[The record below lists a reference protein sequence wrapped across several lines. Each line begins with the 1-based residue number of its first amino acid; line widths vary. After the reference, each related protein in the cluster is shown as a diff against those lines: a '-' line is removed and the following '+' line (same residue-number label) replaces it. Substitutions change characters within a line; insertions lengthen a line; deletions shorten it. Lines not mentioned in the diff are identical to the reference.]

1 MTVRE
6 LIDGLHMFDLDME
19 VSFWIT
25 GSYIDFEVEAGNA
38 SFFEINEDLGDAVLH
53 IMLEAPEGVC
63 LEDIA

>member
-19 VSFWIT
+19 ISFWIT
-25 GSYIDFEVEAGNA
+25 DSYINFEVEAGNA

-53 IMLEAPEGVC
+53 ITLETPDGVC
-63 LEDIA
+63 LGDIA